1 MNNIKKRLLAV
12 YELAQRGID
21 GEKNNAAQILNKL
34 LKLHNITI
42 EELINENDEK
52 KYYAFG
58 DIRNKQEA
66 KILAQIV
73 AKITNP
79 SEGYVSS
86 FCSKNNKYARI
97 YKLTQSENIAVLML
111 LPLYLKAFR
120 AEKRKLQRKHK
131 SENKMLVV
139 SFIYKHNIFSEKESK
154 SEDKID
160 IDINILRQ
168 QIWDMDDIKIYPE
181 LPGKLLEGSK
191 QNVANL

>member
-12 YELAQRGID
+12 YELAQKGIG

-42 EELINENDEK
+42 EELISENNEK

-191 QNVANL
+191 

>member
-42 EELINENDEK
+42 EELINENNEK

-168 QIWDMDDIKIYPE
+168 QIWDMDDIKIHPE

-191 QNVANL
+191 